1 MLVKNYLQMLLTSAL
16 WGSSFLLMKIALV
29 ELNPFQISFYRIF
42 IGMVFM
48 NLFITKIEKLN
59 GKDHLNIALVGL
71 LWMSLPFYLFAASEE
86 TISSSL
92 AGLINGSTPIF
103 ISIVGVLF
111 FSQKITNTQKFYLI
125 LGFAGI
131 YVLSFGLNK
140 ININLE
146 VGTYLA
152 LIASISYGFAANI
165 VQPLIKKFGALNV
178 LKIALRYGSIFSFI
192 LFSLNSNVLIPTV
205 GESLFPILLLGI
217 GSSGIAFFSFYKLI
231 DDVGSIIGSI
241 TIYLVPIFSIFFGF
255 IFLNEETTFIQIIGI
270 GTIIFSAYMF
280 SNKEPEF
287 LG

>member
-59 GKDHLNIALVGL
+59 RKDHLNIALVGL

-280 SNKEPEF
+280 SNKEP
-287 LG
+287 

>member
-1 MLVKNYLQMLLTSAL
+1 VLVKNYLQMLLTSAL

-59 GKDHLNIALVGL
+59 RKDHLNIALVGL

-280 SNKEPEF
+280 SNKEP
-287 LG
+287 

>member
-59 GKDHLNIALVGL
+59 RKDHLNIALVGL

-231 DDVGSIIGSI
+231 DDVGSIVGSI

-255 IFLNEETTFIQIIGI
+255 IFLNEETTFIQVIGI

-280 SNKEPEF
+280 SNKEP
-287 LG
+287 

>member
-59 GKDHLNIALVGL
+59 RKDHLNIALVGL

-231 DDVGSIIGSI
+231 DDVGSIVGSI

-280 SNKEPEF
+280 SNKEP
-287 LG
+287 

>member
-1 MLVKNYLQMLLTSAL
+1 MLLTSAL

-48 NLFITKIEKLN
+48 NLFITEIEKLN
-59 GKDHLNIALVGL
+59 RKDHLNIALVGL

-280 SNKEPEF
+280 SNKEP
-287 LG
+287 

>member
-59 GKDHLNIALVGL
+59 RKDHLNIALVGL

-111 FSQKITNTQKFYLI
+111 FSQKITNIQKFYLI

-205 GESLFPILLLGI
+205 GESLVPILLLGI

-280 SNKEPEF
+280 SNKEP
-287 LG
+287 

>member
-59 GKDHLNIALVGL
+59 RKDHLNIALVGL

-231 DDVGSIIGSI
+231 DDVGSIVGSI

-255 IFLNEETTFIQIIGI
+255 IFLNEETSFIQIIGI

-280 SNKEPEF
+280 SNKEP
-287 LG
+287 

>member
-59 GKDHLNIALVGL
+59 RKDHLNIALVGL

-111 FSQKITNTQKFYLI
+111 FSQKITNVQKFYLI

-231 DDVGSIIGSI
+231 DDVGSIVGSI

-280 SNKEPEF
+280 SNKEP
-287 LG
+287 

>member
-1 MLVKNYLQMLLTSAL
+1 VLVKNYLQMLLTSAL

-231 DDVGSIIGSI
+231 DDVGSIVGSI

-280 SNKEPEF
+280 SNKEP
-287 LG
+287 

>member
-48 NLFITKIEKLN
+48 NLFITEIEKLN
-59 GKDHLNIALVGL
+59 RKDHLNIALVGL

-111 FSQKITNTQKFYLI
+111 FSQKITNVQKFYLI

-231 DDVGSIIGSI
+231 DDVGSIVGSI

-280 SNKEPEF
+280 SNKEP
-287 LG
+287 

>member
-1 MLVKNYLQMLLTSAL
+1 VLVKNYLQMLLTSAL

-59 GKDHLNIALVGL
+59 RKDHLNIALVGL

-131 YVLSFGLNK
+131 YVLSFGVNK

-192 LFSLNSNVLIPTV
+192 LFTLNSKVLIPTV

-280 SNKEPEF
+280 SNKEP
-287 LG
+287 

>member
-1 MLVKNYLQMLLTSAL
+1 VLVKNYLQMLLTSAL

>member
-1 MLVKNYLQMLLTSAL
+1 MLIKNYLQMLLTSAL

-59 GKDHLNIALVGL
+59 RKDHLNIALVGL

-231 DDVGSIIGSI
+231 DDVGSIVGSI

-280 SNKEPEF
+280 SNKEP
-287 LG
+287 

>member
-1 MLVKNYLQMLLTSAL
+1 VLVKNYLQMLLTSAL

-59 GKDHLNIALVGL
+59 RKDHLNIALVGL

-178 LKIALRYGSIFSFI
+178 LKIALRYGSIFSYI

-231 DDVGSIIGSI
+231 DDVGSIVGSI

-280 SNKEPEF
+280 SNKEP
-287 LG
+287 

>member
-1 MLVKNYLQMLLTSAL
+1 MLLTSAL
-16 WGSSFLLMKIALV
+16 WGSSFLLMKIALL

-59 GKDHLNIALVGL
+59 RKDHLNIALVGL

-231 DDVGSIIGSI
+231 DDVGSIVGSI

-280 SNKEPEF
+280 SNKEP
-287 LG
+287 

>member
-1 MLVKNYLQMLLTSAL
+1 VLIKNYLQMLLTSAL

-59 GKDHLNIALVGL
+59 RKDHLNIALVGL

-231 DDVGSIIGSI
+231 DDVGSIVGSI

-280 SNKEPEF
+280 SNKEP
-287 LG
+287 

>member
-16 WGSSFLLMKIALV
+16 WGSSFLLMKIALL

-59 GKDHLNIALVGL
+59 RKDHLNIALVGL

-231 DDVGSIIGSI
+231 DDVGSIVGSI

-280 SNKEPEF
+280 SNKEP
-287 LG
+287 

>member
-1 MLVKNYLQMLLTSAL
+1 MLLTSAL

-59 GKDHLNIALVGL
+59 RKDHLNIALVGL

-231 DDVGSIIGSI
+231 DDVGSIVGSI

-280 SNKEPEF
+280 SNKEP
-287 LG
+287 

>member
-165 VQPLIKKFGALNV
+165 VQPLINKFGALNV

-280 SNKEPEF
+280 SNKEP
-287 LG
+287 

>member
-1 MLVKNYLQMLLTSAL
+1 
-16 WGSSFLLMKIALV
+16 MKIALV

>member
-111 FSQKITNTQKFYLI
+111 FSQKISNIQKIYLM
-125 LGFAGI
+125 LGFIGI
-131 YVLSFGLNK
+131 YVLSFGFNK
-140 ININLE
+140 VNIDLE
-146 VGTYLA
+146 VGTFLA

-178 LKIALRYGSIFSFI
+178 LKIALRRSEERR
-192 LFSLNSNVLIPTV
+192 V
-205 GESLFPILLLGI
+205 G
-217 GSSGIAFFSFYKLI
+217 
-231 DDVGSIIGSI
+231 
-241 TIYLVPIFSIFFGF
+241 
-255 IFLNEETTFIQIIGI
+255 
-270 GTIIFSAYMF
+270 
-280 SNKEPEF
+280 KECRSRWSPYH
-287 LG
+287 

>member
-1 MLVKNYLQMLLTSAL
+1 VLVKNYLQMLLTSAL

-59 GKDHLNIALVGL
+59 RKDHLNIALVGL

-231 DDVGSIIGSI
+231 DDVGSIVGSI

-280 SNKEPEF
+280 SNKEP
-287 LG
+287 

>member
-59 GKDHLNIALVGL
+59 RKDHLNIALVGL

-205 GESLFPILLLGI
+205 GESLVPILLLGI

-255 IFLNEETTFIQIIGI
+255 IFLNEETSFIQIIGI

-280 SNKEPEF
+280 SNKEP
-287 LG
+287 

>member
-1 MLVKNYLQMLLTSAL
+1 MLLTSAL

-59 GKDHLNIALVGL
+59 RKDHLNIALVGL

-231 DDVGSIIGSI
+231 DDVGSIVGSI

-255 IFLNEETTFIQIIGI
+255 IFLNEETSFIQIIGI

-280 SNKEPEF
+280 SNKEP
-287 LG
+287 

>member
-1 MLVKNYLQMLLTSAL
+1 VLVKNYLQMLLTSAL
-16 WGSSFLLMKIALV
+16 WGSSFLLMKIALL

-59 GKDHLNIALVGL
+59 RKDHLNIALVGL

-231 DDVGSIIGSI
+231 DDVGSIVGSI

-280 SNKEPEF
+280 SNKEP
-287 LG
+287 